1 MTSKSGKKFVFT
13 TLAGGFVMWVVAGI
27 WHNLIMASLYEQVHA
42 RHEGIGI
49 LLIAYFILAMFMAY
63 LYPLGFK
70 GKNTVKDGLRLG
82 VVVGLL
88 WVFPHGLAMAGAHG
102 ESILYVAKN
111 SLWHMVEQGI
121 GGIVVAV
128 TYNRM

>member
-1 MTSKSGKKFVFT
+1 MTSKSSKKFAVA

-70 GKNTVKDGLRLG
+70 GKNT
-82 VVVGLL
+82 
-88 WVFPHGLAMAGAHG
+88 
-102 ESILYVAKN
+102 
-111 SLWHMVEQGI
+111 
-121 GGIVVAV
+121 
-128 TYNRM
+128 